1 MNCKIFEIMKSY
13 TDLEQ
18 FKKLAEILPIESAD
32 MFYSYIVG
40 IERYYGDVPRVVQV
54 NNHFTFFHNDI
65 PCWSLAALLD
75 VLKCFEPDSMFLQR
89 TTDGRGTH
97 LANVWQ
103 LSVES
108 LDVDITLR
116 DIYAHNLV
124 DACYEMI
131 IKLHELNL
139 L

>member
-54 NNHFTFFHNDI
+54 NNHFIASINKVMRIYISKSNINIKAFH
-65 PCWSLAALLD
+65 
-75 VLKCFEPDSMFLQR
+75 R
-89 TTDGRGTH
+89 
-97 LANVWQ
+97 
-103 LSVES
+103 
-108 LDVDITLR
+108 
-116 DIYAHNLV
+116 
-124 DACYEMI
+124 
-131 IKLHELNL
+131 
-139 L
+139 